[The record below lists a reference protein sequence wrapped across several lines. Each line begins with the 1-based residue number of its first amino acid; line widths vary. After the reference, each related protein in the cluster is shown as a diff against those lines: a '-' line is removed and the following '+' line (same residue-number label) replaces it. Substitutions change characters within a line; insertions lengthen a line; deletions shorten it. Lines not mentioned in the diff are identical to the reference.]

1 MRCAWNDLLSILP
14 IRMRKEVDRLGR
26 EELQEL
32 RLRLGL
38 PPELIL
44 RQKSVVLA
52 AQVNREDLHF
62 CINTASRYS
71 PWAAST
77 VALGYLTTAGGHRIG
92 LCGEAILKNG
102 NMDGIRNVTS
112 VCIRVARDFQDIA
125 GDARL
130 MRESVLIIGPPG
142 SGKTTLLRDLIRQRS
157 DHGSGSVA
165 VVDERG
171 ELFPTSGGFPQ
182 GRRTDILTGC
192 SKIQGIDIVLRT
204 MGPACI
210 AVDEI
215 TAEADCQ
222 ALQKAGWCGVSLLAT
237 AHAASRKDL
246 YNRPVY
252 QTLVKSRLFDTLLIL
267 QPDKSW
273 TAERMEQ

>member
-44 RQKSVVLA
+44 RQKSIALEER
-52 AQVNREDLHF
+52 VNREDLQF

-77 VALGYLTTAGGHRIG
+77 AALGYLTTAGGHRIG
-92 LCGEAILKNG
+92 LCGEAVLKNG
-102 NMDGIRNVTS
+102 NMDGIRNITS
-112 VCIRVARDFQDIA
+112 LCIRVARDFQNIA
-125 GDARL
+125 VDSRL

-157 DHGSGSVA
+157 DHGPGSIA

-171 ELFPTSGGFPQ
+171 ELFPISGGFQQ

-192 SKIQGIDIVLRT
+192 SKVQGIDMVLRT

-222 ALQKAGWCGVSLLAT
+222 ALHKAGWCGVSLLAT
-237 AHAASRKDL
+237 AHASSRKDL

-252 QTLVKSRLFDTLLIL
+252 QSLVKSRLFDTLLIL
-267 QPDKSW
+267 RPDKSW